1 MDDQT
6 SFEEKDFV
14 ELKEYVL
21 RKREKVSTDTVLIP
35 GKSLRFQYSS
45 TKYGDEEI
53 EIYRINDNLTSDLLF
68 IATKTVHKQVKP
80 QFELNSVTKDST
92 LTMSLLLE
100 RMKTKKKRGQRKWG
114 KGGTRVVPPLE
125 VVARLRIGLNVPSD
139 SQ

>member
-100 RMKTKKKRGQRKWG
+100 RMKTKKKRGQRK
-114 KGGTRVVPPLE
+114 
-125 VVARLRIGLNVPSD
+125 
-139 SQ
+139 